1 MRAVFLVGPRR
12 LELRDAPEPAAPVG
26 GLVLRVMACGV
37 CGSDLRRWRE
47 GPPEGSDSLI
57 PGHEIGGVVAEAG
70 PGLTEYAQ
78 GDRLAVAPD
87 IHCGRCYYCQRGM
100 YNLCNDVRLV
110 GITPGCPG
118 GLAERM
124 VLTRDLLVNGIVHRI
139 PDGVSYVEGAL
150 AEPCSSVL
158 ASHRRLGTSLEDTV
172 VVIGAG
178 PIGCLHVAVAKARGA
193 RAIIS
198 EPSATRRELAQ
209 RFGPD
214 AIIDPS
220 SQDVVA
226 SVRGLTDGRG
236 ADIAICANPVADTQR
251 QAVELV
257 RKGGKVVLFGGLP
270 RANPMT
276 FLDANLIH
284 YGELEIVGAY
294 SYHPTIHE
302 LALTVLARK
311 IIRAQDVVTH
321 TFPLEAAQEAFE
333 TAASGRGLKA
343 MITPSQTDPPAQ
355 EGR

>member
-1 MRAVFLVGPRR
+1 MKAVFLVGARR
-12 LELRDAPEPAAPVG
+12 LELRDVPEPAPPVG
-26 GLVLRVMACGV
+26 GLVLRVEACGV
-37 CGSDLRRWRE
+37 CGSDLRRWKE
-47 GPPEGSDSLI
+47 GPPEGRGGLI
-57 PGHEIGGVVAEAG
+57 PGHEIGGVVTEAG
-70 PGLTEYAQ
+70 PGLMEYAE

-100 YNLCNDVRLV
+100 YNLCDDVRLV

-124 VLTRDLLVNGIVHRI
+124 TLTRALLVNGIVHRI
-139 PDGVSYVEGAL
+139 PDGVSFVEGAL

-158 ASHRRLGTSLEDTV
+158 ASHRRLGTGLGDTV

-198 EPSATRRELAQ
+198 EPSATRRELAE
-209 RFGPD
+209 RFQPD

-220 SQDVVA
+220 TQDVVA
-226 SVRGLTDGRG
+226 SVRQLTAGRG

-276 FLDANLIH
+276 SLDGNLIH
-284 YGELEIVGAY
+284 YGELEVIGAY
-294 SYHPTIHE
+294 SYHPTMHE
-302 LALTVLARK
+302 LALAVLARK
-311 IIRAQDVVTH
+311 IIRAEDIVTH
-321 TFPLEAAQEAFE
+321 SFPLDTAQEAFE
-333 TAASGRGLKA
+333 TAASGQGLKV
-343 MITPSQTDPPAQ
+343 MIAPGSC
-355 EGR
+355 